1 MAVRKPAQGWDPW
14 VLDRQHRWRDEMGVP
29 DLDNGGASSEVSEA
43 NARAILHAVQERG
56 LVFKGRRYRVP
67 PVPFVPGLKLY
78 QVRQRFQEAT
88 EADDTDALLQ
98 AYREGARIMKR
109 LIQPSRWYQR
119 VVWALLPNPF
129 LKASEGEWKATVDF
143 FLASR
148 MRSGIRIPPGGPGRQ
163 ASTT

>member
-1 MAVRKPAQGWDPW
+1 MPVRKPAQGWDPW
-14 VLDRQHRWRDEMGVP
+14 VRGRQHRWREDTGV
-29 DLDNGGASSEVSEA
+29 DLEENGAEVREA
-43 NARAILHAVQERG
+43 NIRSILHAVQERG
-56 LVFKGRRYRVP
+56 LVFQGRRYRVL

-88 EADDTDALLQ
+88 EADDADGLLQ

-109 LIQPSRWYQR
+109 LVTPARWYQR

-129 LKASEGEWKATVDF
+129 MKASEGEWKATVDF

-148 MRSGIRIPPGGPGRQ
+148 MRSGIRIPPGGQDRQ